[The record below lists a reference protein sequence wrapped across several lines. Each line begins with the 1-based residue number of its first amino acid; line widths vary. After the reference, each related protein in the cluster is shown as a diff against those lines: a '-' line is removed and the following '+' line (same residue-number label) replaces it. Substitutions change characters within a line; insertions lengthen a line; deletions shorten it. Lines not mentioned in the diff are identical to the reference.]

1 LAGSDHVPLALL
13 LASVLNQL
21 RECSNNRE
29 SSMGPVVVGVDSAGD
44 QSAALQWAVQWC
56 LDTGAELV
64 AVRTA
69 ASFDTEV
76 GSPRDHDE
84 AIAASCQALEQRIT
98 ALDQDRPLRHR
109 SLALD
114 QGDPRW
120 VIPNVAA
127 DEDASL
133 VVVGARGD
141 GGFLGLGLGSV
152 AHHLAHDV
160 RRPLAIV
167 PKVGGPLA
175 GGTIVVGVDG
185 SKGSGAALDWAV
197 HAASALGARVH
208 ALYAYNPR
216 SDDFTH
222 TAANW
227 QYAGE
232 PEVRG
237 QVAEH
242 EAAGVAIRLT
252 VLGDHPVPALTG
264 AAEEDNAALVVVG
277 TRGLGG
283 FQGLLLGRV
292 PAQLPHH
299 SRRPTVLVHHP

>member
-1 LAGSDHVPLALL
+1 M
-13 LASVLNQL
+13 
-21 RECSNNRE
+21 RERSI
-29 SSMGPVVVGVDSAGD
+29 GPVVVGVDSAGGR
-44 QSAALQWAVQWC
+44 SPALQWAVEWC
-56 LDTGAELV
+56 LDTGAGLV
-64 AVRTA
+64 AVSAT

-76 GSPRDHDE
+76 GSPKDHEE
-84 AIAASCQALEQRIT
+84 AITASRRALEQRI
-98 ALDQDRPLRHR
+98 AGLVPDRPLRHR
-109 SLALD
+109 SRVVD
-114 QGDPRW
+114 EGDPRW
-120 VIPNVAA
+120 VIPTVAA

-141 GGFLGLGLGSV
+141 GGFRELGLGSV

-160 RRPLAIV
+160 RRALAIV

-185 SKGSGAALDWAV
+185 SEGSGAALDWAV
-197 HAASALGARVH
+197 EAASALGARVH
-208 ALYAYNPR
+208 AVYLSTR

-222 TAANW
+222 PAANW

-232 PEVRG
+232 PEVRS

-252 VLGDHPVPALTG
+252 VLGGHPVPALTS
-264 AAEEDNAALVVVG
+264 AAEG
-277 TRGLGG
+277 TTPLSWLSAPASLGG

-299 SRRPTVLVHHP
+299 SGWPTVLIHHP